1 MNLKKYLDDKC
12 IEIII
17 AGYEQGFRQK
27 AILSTLET
35 YGHKRKDDK
44 VITQPFLSTV
54 LIELGKRS
62 NTLSKRKKEVN
73 IDFYDKFGQL
83 VEQEQ
88 EQPEQLQEKDQEQE
102 IINLECKL
110 FSKASIKQIK
120 EVIFNNVTLLGVELL
135 DNKIYVAIKKICNDL
150 GIDSSSQYQRI
161 KRDDTLKDG
170 TVIIT
175 IPDNKGINQNTLC
188 LDIDYLPMFLIG
200 IQADRCNQEAR
211 PYLKEFKLKAKDKL
225 SEVFINKSDI
235 NAPGEGPGNNNYL
248 ALFDLTLK
256 SLKEQETRL
265 LNIENKF
272 NIIET
277 KLDIQESNKEKLL
290 NEMSNCEYSDR
301 LPLEV
306 PTRKKI
312 TTIVNAYVLN
322 KFPGLDDKNYFIAWS
337 ILDKEIYK
345 RLGLDIYTRLE
356 NLKSKGIRKTRLD
369 IMEDLNILD
378 AVYDIASFIFKI
390 EKNVG

>member
-1 MNLKKYLDDKC
+1 MDLKKYLDDKC
-12 IEIII
+12 IEVII
-17 AGYEQGFRQK
+17 AQHEQGFRQK
-27 AILSTLET
+27 AILSLLENSG
-35 YGHKRKDDK
+35 YKRKDDK
-44 VITQPFLSTV
+44 AITQPFLSTV

-161 KRDDTLKDG
+161 KRDDILKDG

-200 IQADRCNQEAR
+200 IQADRCNEEAR

-225 SEVFINKSDI
+225 SEAFINKPDVI
-235 NAPGEGPGNNNYL
+235 APGAATGTNNYL
-248 ALFDLTLK
+248 ALFDLTLQN
-256 SLKEQETRL
+256 LKEQENRL

-272 NIIET
+272 NVIET
-277 KLDIQESNKEKLL
+277 KLDMQEANKEKLL
-290 NEMSNCEYSDR
+290 SEMSTCEYSDR

-306 PTRKKI
+306 PVRKKI

-322 KFPGLDDKNYFIAWS
+322 KFPNSDDKNYSSVWS

-390 EKNVG
+390 EKKVS

>member
-1 MNLKKYLDDKC
+1 MDLKKYLDDKC

-44 VITQPFLSTV
+44 AITQPFLSTV

-235 NAPGEGPGNNNYL
+235 NAPGAGAGNNNYL

-256 SLKEQETRL
+256 SLKEQENKIL
-265 LNIENKF
+265 SLENKF
-272 NIIET
+272 NVIET
-277 KLDIQESNKEKLL
+277 KLDMQEANKEKLL
-290 NEMSNCEYSDR
+290 SEMSTCEYSDR

-322 KFPGLDDKNYFIAWS
+322 KFPNSDDKNYSSVWS

-356 NLKSKGIRKTRLD
+356 NLKSKGIKKTRLD

-390 EKNVG
+390 KKEV

>member
-1 MNLKKYLDDKC
+1 MDLKKYLDDKC

-44 VITQPFLSTV
+44 AITQPFLSTV

-62 NTLSKRKKEVN
+62 NTLSKRKKDNQQELH
-73 IDFYDKFGQL
+73 QL
-83 VEQEQ
+83 EQE
-88 EQPEQLQEKDQEQE
+88 LEQE
-102 IINLECKL
+102 
-110 FSKASIKQIK
+110 SK
-120 EVIFNNVTLLGVELL
+120 EVIEVDNNIVFEKEGKLFTNSL
-135 DNKIYVAIKKICNDL
+135 YVAKVFDKLHKNVLRDIENLDCSNEFKKLNFEPSYYL
-150 GIDSSSQYQRI
+150 
-161 KRDDTLKDG
+161 TNH
-170 TVIIT
+170 
-175 IPDNKGINQNTLC
+175 NKQ
-188 LDIDYLPMFLIG
+188 LPMFEMTEKGFSLLAFG
-200 IQADRCNQEAR
+200 FTGAKAIQFKEM
-211 PYLKEFKLKAKDKL
+211 YLNKFEDMREQLKKAA
-225 SEVFINKSDI
+225 
-235 NAPGEGPGNNNYL
+235 APVPTSNNNYL
-248 ALFDLTLK
+248 ALFDLTLQ
-256 SLKEQETRL
+256 SLKEQENKIL
-265 LNIENKF
+265 SLENKF
-272 NIIET
+272 NVIET
-277 KLDIQESNKEKLL
+277 KLDMQEYKREKLL
-290 NEMSNCEYSDR
+290 NEMSTCEYSDR

-306 PTRKKI
+306 PVRKKI

-322 KFPGLDDKNYFIAWS
+322 KFPNSDDKNYSSVWS

-390 EKNVG
+390 KKEV

>member
-1 MNLKKYLDDKC
+1 MDLKKYLDDKS

-35 YGHKRKDDK
+35 YGHKRKDNK

-62 NTLSKRKKEVN
+62 NVLSKRKKDIQQE
-73 IDFYDKFGQL
+73 K
-83 VEQEQ
+83 EQESK
-88 EQPEQLQEKDQEQE
+88 EVIEVDNNIVFEKEGKLFTNSLYVAKVFDKDHDKV
-102 IINLECKL
+102 IRDIKNLECSLNFRTANFGESYFVNSQNKSYTMFEMTEKG
-110 FSKASIKQIK
+110 FSLLAFGFTGAKAIQFKEMYLNKFEEMREQIKQT
-120 EVIFNNVTLLGVELL
+120 F
-135 DNKIYVAIKKICNDL
+135 
-150 GIDSSSQYQRI
+150 S
-161 KRDDTLKDG
+161 
-170 TVIIT
+170 
-175 IPDNKGINQNTLC
+175 P
-188 LDIDYLPMFLIG
+188 
-200 IQADRCNQEAR
+200 
-211 PYLKEFKLKAKDKL
+211 
-225 SEVFINKSDI
+225 
-235 NAPGEGPGNNNYL
+235 APVSNNNYL

-256 SLKEQETRL
+256 SLKEQENKIL
-265 LNIENKF
+265 SLENKF
-272 NIIET
+272 NVIET
-277 KLDIQESNKEKLL
+277 KLDMQEVNKEKLL
-290 NEMSNCEYSDR
+290 SEMSTCEYSDR

-322 KFPGLDDKNYFIAWS
+322 KFPNSDDKNYSSVWS
-337 ILDKEIYK
+337 ILDKEIYN

-356 NLKSKGIRKTRLD
+356 NLKSKGIKKTRLD

-390 EKNVG
+390 KKEV